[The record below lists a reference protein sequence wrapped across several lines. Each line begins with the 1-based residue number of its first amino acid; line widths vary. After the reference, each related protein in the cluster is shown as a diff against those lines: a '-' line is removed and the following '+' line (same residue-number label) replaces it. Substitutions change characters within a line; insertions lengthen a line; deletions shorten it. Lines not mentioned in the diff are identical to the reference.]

1 MQQGEEL
8 RPHLQPGA
16 PLSGSVPGAGGSPL
30 PALGRGLRGAAPPAL
45 REQAHLGVPRDQR
58 DREAQAQPASSCS
71 ERPGTTGA
79 SRSAL
84 SPCSAPAPS
93 CGAGS
98 RGGRGTRGSLRAG
111 SGRQRGRAARGPR
124 AVAAQRGAGGAR
136 RGARENRQAPSHS
149 LILSLSFLSVP
160 LCRSACYIPPFLHI
174 FLLGFR
180 VHSLEIRFTVK

>member
-1 MQQGEEL
+1 MQGREEL

-16 PLSGSVPGAGGSPL
+16 PLSGSVP
-30 PALGRGLRGAAPPAL
+30 
-45 REQAHLGVPRDQR
+45 
-58 DREAQAQPASSCS
+58 
-71 ERPGTTGA
+71 
-79 SRSAL
+79 
-84 SPCSAPAPS
+84 
-93 CGAGS
+93 
-98 RGGRGTRGSLRAG
+98 RGGRQPLACSGNRRVYAFPMTKGTGKQGLSLPAAVLKGPGAQEHPALPSARLRGRSPGGRSTRGSLRAG

-149 LILSLSFLSVP
+149 LSLSLSFLSVP